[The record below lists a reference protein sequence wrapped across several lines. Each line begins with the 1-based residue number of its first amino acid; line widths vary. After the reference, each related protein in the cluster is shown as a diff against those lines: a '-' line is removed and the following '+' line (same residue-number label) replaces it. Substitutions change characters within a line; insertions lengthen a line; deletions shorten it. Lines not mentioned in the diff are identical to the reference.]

1 MFKGVGMAGTT
12 QNATLDE
19 KEGLALVTLCPLDK
33 KCAPLHLKVAW
44 LFQHV
49 VTNSNLKFI

>member
-33 KCAPLHLKVAW
+33 KCAPLHLKVA
-44 LFQHV
+44 
-49 VTNSNLKFI
+49 